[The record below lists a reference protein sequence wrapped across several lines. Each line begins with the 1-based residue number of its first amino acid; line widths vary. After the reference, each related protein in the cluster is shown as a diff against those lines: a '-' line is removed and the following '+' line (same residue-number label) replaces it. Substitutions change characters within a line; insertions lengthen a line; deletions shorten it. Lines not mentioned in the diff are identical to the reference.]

1 MSTSKPSKYLQK
13 KPAGLA
19 WDAVVGEY
27 MADLRLHA
35 RDDDTL

>member
-1 MSTSKPSKYLQK
+1 MPTSKPLKYLQK
-13 KPAGLA
+13 KLACLA
-19 WDAVVGEY
+19 WDAVIGEY